1 MRPVQF
7 LILICVLLTAKTVH
21 AQSTWQTLGSGTTKN
36 LREVFFTSA
45 DTGYV
50 VGEDSVLLRTTDGG
64 NTWTLLNNVGSLF
77 PGNLNDIWMRGN
89 TGMIVPEYHGG
100 DVKQTSNGGN
110 SWTDFPGEPSLCFPD
125 GIFFV
130 NANEG
135 YLFGNGCFNGAFVSR
150 WNGSGWGSAQLLY
163 FGTTSQ
169 LGNIGI
175 NGVAYSPAS
184 GRYVAVGDYGK
195 LFSSADG
202 FSTFDTLN
210 ISDTANFTAVD
221 YIGNNS
227 FVAVNDTST
236 FSNVWLSTDGGQ
248 TFAPDQNFAWTFYY
262 PGFYD
267 FEALPNGF
275 AVAGGYSM
283 TTGNGFLQTR
293 AATGGWQAGSYES
306 VDQIVR
312 GVFVVDSTLA
322 FAVGDSGAIYRYSL
336 STSLGLQ
343 NEIAPEIDVYPNPVQ
358 MQDNVVIHSLRNRA
372 VKVEVTD
379 VTGKLLYTL
388 RDEHFTGTI
397 AVAAFTQTPG
407 MYMMHVEDDAGLR
420 ATARIVVTR

>member
-1 MRPVQF
+1 MRLLQF
-7 LILICVLLTAKTVH
+7 LCLICVLLTGSALH
-21 AQSTWQTLGSGTTKN
+21 AQSIWQPLNSGTTKN
-36 LREVFFTSA
+36 LHEVFFTSA

-50 VGEDSVLLRTTDGG
+50 VGEDSVLLRTTDRG
-64 NTWTLLNNVGSLF
+64 NTWTRLNNVPNLW
-77 PGNLNDIWMRGN
+77 PGNLNDIWMWGN
-89 TGMIVPEYHGG
+89 TGMIVPEYQGG
-100 DVKQTSNGGN
+100 DVKQTTNGGN
-110 SWTDFPGEPSLCFPD
+110 SWMDFPGASSLCFPD

-150 WNGSGWGSAQLLY
+150 WNGSGWGNAQLLY
-163 FGTTSQ
+163 FGVTSQ
-169 LGNIGI
+169 SGNIGI

-184 GRYVAVGDYGK
+184 GRYVAVGDFGK
-195 LFSSADG
+195 MFSSADG
-202 FSTFDTLN
+202 FNTFDTLTIN
-210 ISDTANFTAVD
+210 DTANFTAVD

-227 FVAVNDTST
+227 FIAVNEASN
-236 FSNVWLSTDGGQ
+236 FANVWLSTDGGQ

-283 TTGNGFLQTR
+283 TTGGGFLQTR
-293 AATGGWQAGSYES
+293 AATGGWLAGNYDAVS
-306 VDQIVR
+306 QIVR

-322 FAVGDSGAIYRYSL
+322 FAVGDSGAIYRYAL
-336 STSLGLQ
+336 PTSLGLP
-343 NEIAPEIDVYPNPVQ
+343 NEIAPEVNVYPNPVQ
-358 MQDNVVIHSLRNRA
+358 MQDNVVINSLRNQSVRI
-372 VKVEVTD
+372 EVTD

-388 RDEHFTGTI
+388 RDERFTGVVS
-397 AVAAFTQTPG
+397 VAAFTQTPG
-407 MYMMHVEDDAGLR
+407 VYMMHIQDDAGLK